1 MSSSEKTSLTEIERD
16 LPTTRADVT
25 RLRSLRSPGPV
36 EQGPVDPGPVDPFVA
51 LQQLVD
57 ALPAAARQ
65 QRRTTAAGRPEF
77 EL

>member
-25 RLRSLRSPGPV
+25 RLRSLRSA
-36 EQGPVDPGPVDPFVA
+36 GPVDPFVA